1 MSEKPPT
8 EDELSTLDDAQL
20 RRIAYGRGDGP
31 HGTGGL
37 SREAAAQEIAR
48 RTPPPAAPAPP
59 APNTARPLTSPH
71 PSTDNLDALD
81 DDVPRPFWTR
91 ARLVG
96 AAVLAASIAVGTAIG
111 FGIDRVADA
120 LAPDSLAIFDRPAT
134 EIEIAALNSAD
145 QFGLGFGSA
154 AADVELRLLATLE
167 DIDVFAQLVPADYGT
182 PRSDVGEQVCLFAL
196 APDANFVPPPC
207 IPRAVF
213 ERQGIVG
220 HLIEMDTS
228 GTYPPAENL
237 RSMSIAWGPR
247 GSAEVAL
254 TAAEGSAP

>member
-48 RTPPPAAPAPP
+48 RTPPRAEPAPP
-59 APNTARPLTSPH
+59 ASNTARPLTAPQ
-71 PSTDNLDALD
+71 PSIDDLDALD
-81 DDVPRPFWTR
+81 DDGVPRPFWTR

-134 EIEIAALNSAD
+134 DDELRAAEAGLRS
-145 QFGLGFGSA
+145 FGGEVI
-154 AADVELRLLATLE
+154 VERRLLATVGEIRIYGDL
-167 DIDVFAQLVPADYGT
+167 LPADSGFV
-182 PRSDVGEQVCLFAL
+182 RSDVGEQVCIGGE
-196 APDANFVPPPC
+196 APDEFFYGPQCVP
-207 IPRAVF
+207 RDVF
-213 ERQGIVG
+213 ASQGIAGALYEVSVDG
-220 HLIEMDTS
+220 SALSPDAMRTIWVT
-228 GTYPPAENL
+228 
-237 RSMSIAWGPR
+237 WGPR
-247 GSAEVAL
+247 GD
-254 TAAEGSAP
+254 AAATLNSPGVMP